1 MSLLR
6 NTRPSADRAALG
18 EDGHAAATRALI
30 DASRR
35 FHDEQSSAGAVG
47 AGWTTA
53 APSAGR
59 GTGGSGTTSLADRPA
74 GAAGRAHFPQ
84 LVGAPRAAGQTD
96 MALPGTLDPAVA
108 ALGDAGAGGGAGGG
122 AAGAPA
128 TSAAQSV
135 EAARREILRRHGEL
149 QKRRLAQLERARAL
163 ARTLAAADAPRAGT
177 ARPPSAASAAG
188 DGGAASPSGAQG
200 TRYADVLRSREAEE
214 KRQKAMV
221 FKRVDV
227 PMHQKW
233 GVVTVCNR
241 RRPPLLTEPAF
252 ILEGAFSELSQAKRF
267 MERAVRT
274 PGYVG
279 APMVMRMRDHE
290 FLAVSR
296 DRQVDPELKRAKVD
310 RLLGRHYLDMD
321 LRQREHAQN
330 LLQRKA
336 GRVGLSRNFL
346 DMRSKAERDKKKE
359 LALRKFMR
367 DQAKRRAKLIEE
379 TRERNDQLALL
390 ADSGDAEQL
399 EAAAALD
406 AELRAAEE
414 EGRSASAG
422 RDTDGPGRGSGREP
436 TSADAAVPARPV
448 HGTTADCTPASEG
461 ESLDAQAD
469 AVPSLE
475 ELDSEEDRKRLEE
488 LRRLGGRQSVEFSFP
503 QELKTEGQA
512 YAVISIVPDTDTARD
527 EGDAAYRA
535 DAPGNEPLLIWYG
548 AFPDEESADQC
559 VKCTLSEYGDL
570 GVADRVPMYVPL
582 RPNSVDLDEVE
593 EHYKDKEQQAVAAF
607 KKSQRHARA
616 KFDELCEGVDV
627 PIVDLA
633 HIDLSPAEVETAWR
647 VRCAVARDAGEQVPP
662 LPRPLVEHYAAVFRK
677 GGAVPADVR
686 AQLVAG
692 NVEKSAGERSA
703 EAYEQSKREA
713 EEAATQQTCAPK

>member
-1 MSLLR
+1 MR
-6 NTRPSADRAALG
+6 NSRPRTGEAAD
-18 EDGHAAATRALI
+18 DHAAATRALV

-35 FHDEQSSAGAVG
+35 FREQQASVGAVG
-47 AGWTTA
+47 AGWTVAASSAPATA
-53 APSAGR
+53 TDGSSSGPGHGTRTLAAGA
-59 GTGGSGTTSLADRPA
+59 GEGATTS
-74 GAAGRAHFPQ
+74 FPE
-84 LVGAPRAAGQTD
+84 LVGAPRAAGRTD

-108 ALGDAGAGGGAGGG
+108 ALGDDASSTGGGGT
-122 AAGAPA
+122 

-149 QKRRLAQLERARAL
+149 QKRRSAQLDRARAL
-163 ARTLAAADAPRAGT
+163 ARTLAAADAAG
-177 ARPPSAASAAG
+177 AGAG
-188 DGGAASPSGAQG
+188 DRALLPEASEGA
-200 TRYADVLRSREAEE
+200 RYADVLRSREAEE
-214 KRQKAMV
+214 KKQKAMV

-252 ILEGAFSELSQAKRF
+252 ILEGAFSELSQARRF

-279 APMVMRMRDHE
+279 APMVIKMRDHE

-296 DRQVDPELKRAKVD
+296 DRQVNAELKRAKVD

-321 LRQREHAQN
+321 LKQREHAQN

-346 DMRSKAERDKKKE
+346 DMRKKAERDKKKE

-367 DQAKRRAKLIEE
+367 DQAKRRARLMEE

-390 ADSGDAEQL
+390 ADSEDKQEQ
-399 EAAAALD
+399 EAAAVLD
-406 AELRAAEE
+406 AELRAVEE
-414 EGRSASAG
+414 AAKTAGGGRSG
-422 RDTDGPGRGSGREP
+422 
-436 TSADAAVPARPV
+436 ADAATADVDAAAPARPV
-448 HGTTADCTPASEG
+448 HATTADCTPASEG
-461 ESLDAQAD
+461 DSLDAQAES
-469 AVPSLE
+469 VPSLE

-488 LRRLGGRQSVEFSFP
+488 LRRLGGRHSVEFSFP

-527 EGDAAYRA
+527 EKDTAYRA

-647 VRCAVARDAGEQVPP
+647 VRCALARDAGEALPP
-662 LPRPLVEHYAAVFRK
+662 LPRPLVEHYAAVFRD

-686 AQLVAG
+686 AQLVAN
-692 NVEKSAGERSA
+692 NVEKSAGEQSA
-703 EAYEQSKREA
+703 EAYEQAKREA
-713 EEAATQQTCAPK
+713 ETAMQKTDALK